1 MPRSNSEPEVLSL
14 AALSLAAPPRASG
27 AAAAR
32 PSELAAQVKAG
43 MLRRFASFRQC

>member
-14 AALSLAAPPRASG
+14 AALSESG